1 MPHDDCNLGAQIPTS
16 IVRTDA
22 SINTGA
28 DWNESM
34 VKRLSN
40 APWQYKRYLYPK
52 MLPHQKVFV
61 IPPICERTAT
71 PGRFLSR
78 LIIYGGA
85 DLF

>member
-1 MPHDDCNLGAQIPTS
+1 M
-16 IVRTDA
+16 RTDA

-61 IPPICERTAT
+61 IPPICERKA
-71 PGRFLSR
+71 
-78 LIIYGGA
+78 
-85 DLF
+85 